1 MDDRHSLLTS
11 STIINLFLGS
21 PTIHVPPVGETLVY
35 SLTAHVLVLED
46 SQASSLIAPDDSKA
60 ITENAVTK
68 NLLVVKRRMNVTVAL
83 VVPCAT

>member
-1 MDDRHSLLTS
+1 MIDVNEHSLLTS

-21 PTIHVPPVGETLVY
+21 GPTIHVPPVGETLVY
-35 SLTAHVLVLED
+35 SLTAHILVLED

-68 NLLVVKRRMNVTVAL
+68 KLLVVKRRMNVTR
-83 VVPCAT
+83 TSTS